1 MSKPKIL
8 VVDDDPIQRGVVKKE
23 LEKEGYEIRAAPDG
37 KQGMELAWEWR
48 PDLILLDVILPGLQ
62 GTEVCQLLKDHPKTR
77 HIPILMLTSLDRP
90 EDVAQGLS
98 AGASDYICKPFNA
111 IELRARVATHLRTS
125 RIMGEMVDLEKH
137 ISLGRLTA
145 GLCHEVNN
153 PLTVVLGQLELLKSL
168 VKETRQEKCVRMAF
182 ESARR
187 IQNLV
192 KGMRDYSEPLFR
204 PKQECHINQ
213 LVENAVAIASLG
225 WAGRPIEVETKLVD
239 GLPPTMG
246 DHDKL
251 LQVFINILTNASQV
265 MPNGGKIVVQTGS
278 LDGKG
283 RWLVTAVTDTGKGI
297 PLANIARIFDPFWTT
312 KENWTSPGLGLSVGR
327 RIVEEH
333 QGRIE
338 VESEEGKG
346 ATFRVILPS
355 LDAMDEARAADTP
368 PAPAVKA
375 TA

>member
-8 VVDDDPIQRGVVKKE
+8 VVDDDPIQQKVVKRE
-23 LEKEGYEIRAAPDG
+23 LEKEGYEIRAALDG
-37 KQGMELAWEWR
+37 KQGMEVAWEWR
-48 PDLILLDVILPGLQ
+48 PDLVLLDVILPGLQ

-98 AGASDYICKPFNA
+98 TGATDYICKPFNA
-111 IELRARVATHLRTS
+111 LELRARVATHLRTS

-192 KGMRDYSEPLFR
+192 KAMRDYSEPIFR
-204 PKQECHINQ
+204 PKQECAINA
-213 LVENAVAIASLG
+213 LVENAISIASLG
-225 WAGRPIEVETKLVD
+225 WAGRPIEIETKLVCE
-239 GLPPTMG
+239 LPLVLG
-246 DHDKL
+246 DTDKL

-265 MPNGGKIVVQTGS
+265 MPNGGKITAETGS
-278 LDGKG
+278 LENEGA
-283 RWLVTAVTDTGKGI
+283 WVFAQVTDTGKGI
-297 PLANIARIFDPFWTT
+297 PRANLARIFDPFWTT

-333 QGRIE
+333 RGRIE
-338 VESEEGKG
+338 VESEEGQG
-346 ATFRVILPS
+346 ATFRVVLPAIGTAVS
-355 LDAMDEARAADTP
+355 DTP
-368 PAPAVKA
+368 SIPAPAA
-375 TA
+375 